1 MFWSDWAR
9 KQVKRGNK
17 FHGGDAALIHAA
29 GFRPMD
35 LHVVHPVQQPQ
46 GRALRHAMSECY
58 RSSVTVFLAVHKIS
72 VGNLRIAV
80 Y

>member
-1 MFWSDWAR
+1 VLRDGRKIRHPFSIALFEDTVLWSDWDR

-46 GRALRHAMSECY
+46 GKGVRHRTRE
-58 RSSVTVFLAVHKIS
+58 
-72 VGNLRIAV
+72 
-80 Y
+80 